1 MAVRFKEIYEKTHE
15 LYKLRILA
23 GKNGMNHVVGWVHM
37 LEDETI
43 VSRFS
48 GQELAVTTGIKAQ
61 EKDWL
66 LHVVAAM
73 KKNDCT
79 GLIINTGMYIHQ
91 IPQEVTDWCEEQ
103 DFPLLAMPWEITVTR
118 LIQDYCMRIMRR
130 DQKDKEV
137 GVLFKHIMRG
147 RETTDSLLSQIQP
160 RFDVD
165 GSFRI
170 FCIRISYEIE
180 ESSSF
185 HHALLKLE
193 NIFGLWQN
201 GKKIHIPYLII
212 EFDDFYA
219 LLVNNFPEE
228 SADELVQQILN
239 QFSYFTQNQ
248 KLSLGIG
255 PAVMGIRNLRTSFRR
270 SRIAAKMAFQTKKA
284 VVDFDEMGFFKIL
297 FASEDTAIL
306 KSYEAQ
312 MLGPLEEHDQL
323 HHSNYLETL
332 RSYIEN
338 DRSLIGV
345 AAATYTHRNTVNYR
359 IQNIKKLLNN
369 ELKTA
374 EDLFPYQVAFYIR
387 DMKL

>member
-1 MAVRFKEIYEKTHE
+1 MAVRFREIYEKTHE
-15 LYKLRILA
+15 LYKLQILA

-48 GQELAVTTGIKAQ
+48 GQELAVTTGIKAV
-61 EKDWL
+61 ETDWL
-66 LHVVAAM
+66 LHVVMAM

-79 GLIINTGMYIHQ
+79 GIIINTGMYIHQ
-91 IPQEVTDWCEEQ
+91 IPQNVIDWCQQQ
-103 DFPLLAMPWEITVTR
+103 DFPLLVMPWEITVTR
-118 LIQDYCMRIMRR
+118 LIQDYCMKIMRR

-137 GVLFKHIMRG
+137 GILFKNIMKG
-147 RETTDSLLSQIQP
+147 REITDAVLSQIQP
-160 RFDVD
+160 RFDVQ
-165 GSFRI
+165 GTFRI
-170 FCIRISYEIE
+170 FCIRIRYEIE
-180 ESSSF
+180 ESASF

-219 LLVNNFPEE
+219 LLVNNFPGE
-228 SADELVQQILN
+228 SAEALVQQILK
-239 QFSYFTQNQ
+239 QFSYFTENK

-255 PAVMGIRNLRTSFRR
+255 PEVSGIQGLRTAFRR
-270 SRIAAKMAFQTKKA
+270 SRIAAKMAFQTKQK

-306 KSYEAQ
+306 KSYESQ
-312 MLGPLEEHDQL
+312 MLGPLKEYDER

-338 DRSLIGV
+338 DRSLMGV
-345 AAATYTHRNTVNYR
+345 AASTYTHRNTVNYR

-369 ELKTA
+369 DLKTL
-374 EDLFPYQVAFYIR
+374 EDLFPYQVAFYIQ
-387 DMKL
+387 DMNL

>member
-1 MAVRFKEIYEKTHE
+1 MAVRFREIYEKTHE
-15 LYKLRILA
+15 LYKLQILA

-48 GQELAVTTGIKAQ
+48 GQELAVTTGIKAV
-61 EKDWL
+61 ETDWL
-66 LHVVAAM
+66 LHVVMAM

-79 GLIINTGMYIHQ
+79 GIIINTGMYIHQ
-91 IPQEVTDWCEEQ
+91 IPQNVIDWCQQQ
-103 DFPLLAMPWEITVTR
+103 DFPLLVMPWEITVTR
-118 LIQDYCMRIMRR
+118 LIQDYCMKIMRR

-137 GVLFKHIMRG
+137 GSLFKNIMKG
-147 RETTDSLLSQIQP
+147 REITDGFLSQIQP
-160 RFDVD
+160 RFDAQ
-165 GSFRI
+165 GTFRI
-170 FCIRISYEIE
+170 FCIRIRYEVE
-180 ESSSF
+180 ESASF

-228 SADELVQQILN
+228 SAEELVQQILK
-239 QFSYFTQNQ
+239 QFSYFTENQ

-255 PAVMGIRNLRTSFRR
+255 PEVSGIHGLRTAFRR
-270 SRIAAKMAFQTKKA
+270 SRIAAKMAFQTKQK

-312 MLGPLEEHDQL
+312 MLGPLREYDER

-338 DRSLIGV
+338 DRSLMGV

-369 ELKTA
+369 DLKTV
-374 EDLFPYQVAFYIR
+374 EDLFPYQVAFYIQ
-387 DMKL
+387 DMNL